1 MTDHG
6 AHHPNVWDL
15 FWPLP
20 LVPNFLI
27 FLALMIYL
35 LRGPIRE
42 FFRERTARLREALE
56 AGARARQEA
65 EALRAQLAR
74 DVAEL
79 PAARERLR
87 ADLRAA
93 AEEQRRAMA
102 EAGAR
107 AAERI
112 RTDARALAE
121 QEFAAAR
128 QALRA
133 EVIDEAIRQATA
145 TIRTAIRPEDQERF
159 VNEFVGG
166 AGASG

>member
-1 MTDHG
+1 MTEHA
-6 AHHPNVWDL
+6 AHHPTVWDL

-27 FLALMIYL
+27 FLGLMIYL

-93 AEEQRRAMA
+93 AEEQRRAMV

-145 TIRTAIRPEDQERF
+145 TIRSAIRPEDQERF

>member
-1 MTDHG
+1 MTEHA
-6 AHHPNVWDL
+6 AHHPTVWDL

-27 FLALMIYL
+27 FLGLMIYL

-93 AEEQRRAMA
+93 
-102 EAGAR
+102 
-107 AAERI
+107 I